1 MATKYL
7 VTSGADNVSTF
18 ASITDW
24 LNSFPTTMTALEA
37 LEVPNA
43 SFDIT
48 AELVGSMPGILN
60 AKVTTSAFYPYI
72 YAAPA
77 NGHGGRP
84 RALSGS
90 GARFVATGSTNAW
103 TTTLKFFRMDGI
115 ELYQSGTGHA
125 LDLLNTVPAGSDI
138 RFTNC
143 LIHDIATGSGYT
155 VYATGTNLN
164 LDLTG
169 SIIYGYQR
177 TIDSR
182 GATSITG
189 VNVLAWRHNA
199 ELGLVSDSEL
209 NLKNSY
215 SGHAGAASE
224 DYWSG
229 GAPTGNNNASS
240 DTTATARYTSSINSI
255 AGSAVFVSVTPGAE
269 DFNLLAGTNAL
280 VDAGVT
286 VSGRTADARGTTIP
300 QGAAPDI
307 GALERIASDVT
318 APTLTSPTGTQT
330 GSTTASGSVTTD
342 EANGTLYSLATTN
355 ATETAATVKASGAT
369 QAITSTGSKSVA
381 ATSLTASTVYY
392 FHYVHRDAAGNDST
406 VSNSAS
412 FTTAAATPAPTAV
425 ITSIVA
431 DGDSVTISGTTT
443 DTPTSGLA
451 TITAGSGGAVTQG
464 PTAITLG
471 SGTFTVTFAGVVA
484 GTYSG
489 ETVSVTN
496 AGGTASATGS
506 AAFTIV
512 AVSGSPESPPPVDGN
527 AYPTAPG
534 TIANIGGIVG
544 VAIAPVNVSAVFAD
558 GDALTYSASPAGTA
572 WPAGLVINSATGI
585 ISGTVAAVS
594 TTAGLKVRAT
604 DTVTQAVD
612 SNAFTVTIAA
622 VVVAAPYVA
631 GVGST
636 RVAAALNYADFG
648 VADKKSLTFL
658 FGDLVDDLERI
669 RAAQAAL
676 CAKLDANHGAATDH
690 AVTIAIPVTSM
701 KVGK

>member
-7 VTSGADNVSTF
+7 VASGADGVTSFATITAWLTSLPST
-18 ASITDW
+18 
-24 LNSFPTTMTALEA
+24 LTAFEE

-43 SFDIT
+43 SFDIATEAAGGLFT
-48 AELVGSMPGILN
+48 ALA
-60 AKVTTSAFYPYI
+60 AKVTTAAFYLRI
-72 YAAPA
+72 YATPA
-77 NGHGGRP
+77 NSHDGRP
-84 RALSGS
+84 RALSGT
-90 GARFVATGSTNAW
+90 GARFTSPASSFVWKQSNSFMR
-103 TTTLKFFRMDGI
+103 LEGI
-115 ELYQSGTGHA
+115 ELYGSSSTYALDMDYTYASGSAIKVLNCLVHDEVTGTGYTAKMIGANLNADVSGTIFY
-125 LDLLNTVPAGSDI
+125 GS
-138 RFTNC
+138 
-143 LIHDIATGSGYT
+143 
-155 VYATGTNLN
+155 
-164 LDLTG
+164 
-169 SIIYGYQR
+169 QR
-177 TIDSR
+177 TWDTR
-182 GATSITG
+182 GATSVVG
-189 VNVLAWRHNA
+189 VNVLAWRHAA
-199 ELGLVSDSEL
+199 ELGAVSGSEL
-209 NLKNSY
+209 SLKDSY
-215 SGHAGAASE
+215 SGHTGAAQE

-229 GAPTGNNNASS
+229 GTPTGNNNASS
-240 DTTATARYTSSINSI
+240 DTTATARFTSSLNSI
-255 AGSAVFVSVTPGAE
+255 AGSAAFVSVTPGAE
-269 DFNLLAGTNAL
+269 DFNLKAGTNAL
-280 VDAGVT
+280 VDAGVAVT
-286 VSGRTADARGTTIP
+286 GRTADAAGTTIP
-300 QGAAPDI
+300 QGASPDI
-307 GALERIASDVT
+307 GALERVVQTVPGAPTIGTATAGLTSASITFTAPASNGGSAITGYTATWSGGGSQAGASSPIVITGLTAGVAGTITVT
-318 APTLTSPTGTQT
+318 ATNAIGTSA
-330 GSTTASGSVTTD
+330 ASSASNSVTP
-342 EANGTLYSLATTN
+342 
-355 ATETAATVKASGAT
+355 TAAV
-369 QAITSTGSKSVA
+369 
-381 ATSLTASTVYY
+381 
-392 FHYVHRDAAGNDST
+392 
-406 VSNSAS
+406 
-412 FTTAAATPAPTAV
+412 PAPTGI
-425 ITSIVA
+425 ITSVVA
-431 DGDSVTISGTTT
+431 DGSTVTISGTTT
-443 DTPTSGLA
+443 NTPTSGLA

-471 SGTFTVTFAGVVA
+471 AGTFTITFTGVVA